1 MEASSFLHRP
11 APHLVSSMAVAP
23 LGWRGR
29 GAQGGQRM
37 KKKQPSLDR
46 HQPNMEDKRGS
57 VTLWLWDFPECQ
69 GQASFCRVNP
79 NPNPLLAG
87 GLLDPN

>member
-1 MEASSFLHRP
+1 MEVRSFLHRP

-37 KKKQPSLDR
+37 KKKQPSLER
-46 HQPNMEDKRGS
+46 TMEDKRGS
-57 VTLWLWDFPECQ
+57 VTLRLWDFSECSGPGIVLQ
-69 GQASFCRVNP
+69 R
-79 NPNPLLAG
+79 PLLAG
-87 GLLDPN
+87 GLLNPN